1 MSGHCPLPPFFPSLY
16 HPVGL
21 PVAPRAW
28 WPKRMPEG
36 PKMLVARMVK
46 AGEQDKTLIW
56 STNDQTRVDTR
67 PGRGSD
73 CTVINGY

>member
-1 MSGHCPLPPFFPSLY
+1 
-16 HPVGL
+16 
-21 PVAPRAW
+21 
-28 WPKRMPEG
+28 
-36 PKMLVARMVK
+36 MLVARMVK